1 MQMQNET
8 GSGGEAVMHTS
19 ACIVG
24 GGPAGLMLGLL
35 LARRGADVFVLEAH
49 QTFDREFRGEVL
61 QPSTARLLDQIGL
74 LTYILEQPHLLLREG
89 RLLVNGEQKAG
100 FSFDKI
106 APQYPYAIWMP
117 QPVFLDALARK
128 GALYPGFHLWMGAHV
143 TELVEENGTVVGVRG
158 LRNGKEPFTIRA
170 NVVIGADGRHSVIRK
185 LGNFAIE
192 YEHHDFDLIWFVV
205 DPPAN
210 WSRTIYFSVGTAPLL
225 LLPKYPNQIQV
236 GLVQRVGEWRDWI
249 RKGPEAV
256 RDHVASLSPL
266 FTKFAQELRDLRP
279 FFPLPGVILMVREW
293 ARDGLLL
300 IGDAAH
306 TMSPAGAIGVNV
318 ALSTAAVA
326 AQEIFPHLGK
336 GPIPKGALA
345 RVQTLREED
354 VRTLH
359 RLQRNAGSALLGT
372 GSHNPVVRWIVP
384 RLMQLAI
391 RVGLFP
397 ILQRRLFF
405 GVPLPPLDP
414 AFSFRDDRLGQSVS
428 SAVFG
433 SK

>member
-1 MQMQNET
+1 MQTQ
-8 GSGGEAVMHTS
+8 SEAVSGSETVMRTG

-35 LARRGADVFVLEAH
+35 LAKRGADVVVLEAH
-49 QTFDREFRGEVL
+49 RTFDREFRGEVL

-74 LTYILEQPHLLLREG
+74 LHYILEQPHLLLREG
-89 RLLVNGEQKAG
+89 RLLVNGRQKAG

-117 QPVFLDALARK
+117 QPIFLEALARK
-128 GALYPGFHLWMGAHV
+128 AAPYPGFHLWMGANV
-143 TELVEENGTVVGVRG
+143 TELVQEGGAVVGVRG
-158 LRNGKEPFTIRA
+158 LRDGKEPFTIRA
-170 NVVIGADGRHSVIRK
+170 DLVVGADGRHSMVRK

-192 YEHHDFDLIWFVV
+192 YEHHDFDMIWFVV
-205 DPPAN
+205 DPPPD

-236 GLVQRVGEWRDWI
+236 GLVQSVGEWRDWI
-249 RKGPEAV
+249 RKGTEAV
-256 RDHVASLSPL
+256 RNHVNSLSPL
-266 FTKFAQELRDLRP
+266 FTNFAAELHDLRP

-293 ARDGLLL
+293 ARNGLLL

-326 AQEIFPHLGK
+326 AQEIFPRLGT
-336 GPIPKGALA
+336 GPIQKSALS
-345 RVQTLREED
+345 RVQALREVD
-354 VRTLH
+354 VRTMH
-359 RLQRNAGSALLGT
+359 RLQRTAGSALLGT
-372 GSHNPVVRWIVP
+372 GSGNPMIRWATP
-384 RLMQLAI
+384 RLMALGI
-391 RVGLFP
+391 KVGLFP

-414 AFSFRDDRLGQSVS
+414 AFSFRD
-428 SAVFG
+428 AT
-433 SK
+433 SKAA